1 MEFLRKY
8 LLLLFLI
15 ANVTAEYIMFMSVS
29 KYLFYAA
36 LGLSVF
42 FLLSKKVIS
51 PTAVKTCPHIYALA
65 GILIIYQLLFGMES
79 FSYDSAT
86 YFVGKL
92 ATFGIM
98 MLCISDNFEFYLKKS
113 ILPFSYIILA
123 LIVLGWFYHRTS
135 SISSSYFIFG
145 FANRNAAC
153 AVSAIGFA
161 GFLFAKDHH
170 KKFDYLCMAILL
182 FTILVGGSR
191 NSLAMCILFVIIKY
205 GLSMRMVAVMSLSAI
220 LIIFVL
226 PEMGIEISAFDRLI
240 DTVTGNL
247 ASDREAQRQ
256 GVMMMIHDKP
266 VTGWGLASQ
275 IQGKALEISHYG
287 AHNGYLTLIMYMGL
301 PLGIAFIGTIAW
313 GVLKRFFKLYKLH
326 NNVLNYHLAVMIS
339 ILFAANQED
348 YLVGVN
354 QIVTNLFFVSFVVT
368 GIYYKKFN
376 NPKYNER

>member
-15 ANVTAEYIMFMSVS
+15 ANMTAEYILFMSVS

-51 PTAVKTCPHIYALA
+51 PSAVKSCPHIYALA

-86 YFVGKL
+86 YFAGKL

-98 MLCISDNFEFYLKKS
+98 MLCISDNFEFYMKKS

-135 SISSSYFIFG
+135 SISSSYLIFG

-153 AVSAIGFA
+153 TLSAIGFA

-170 KKFDYLCMAILL
+170 KKSDYLCMAILFL
-182 FTILVGGSR
+182 TILIGGSR

-205 GLSMRMVAVMSLSAI
+205 GLSMRMVAVMALSAI

-226 PEMGIEISAFDRLI
+226 PEMGIEINAFDRLV

-247 ASDREAQRQ
+247 ATDREAQRQ
-256 GVMMMIHDKP
+256 GAMMMIQDKP

-301 PLGIAFIGTIAW
+301 PLGIAFIGTIAL

-354 QIVTNLFFVSFVVT
+354 QITTNIFFVSFVVT
-368 GIYYKKFN
+368 GIYMYYHKHGYLKS
-376 NPKYNER
+376 

>member
-15 ANVTAEYIMFMSVS
+15 ANMTAEYILFMSVS

-51 PTAVKTCPHIYALA
+51 PAAVKTCPHIYALA

-86 YFVGKL
+86 YFAGKL

-98 MLCISDNFEFYLKKS
+98 MLCISDNFEFYMKKS

-135 SISSSYFIFG
+135 SISSSYLIFG

-153 AVSAIGFA
+153 TLSAIGFA
-161 GFLFAKDHH
+161 GFLFAKEHH
-170 KKFDYLCMAILL
+170 KKLDYLCMAILL
-182 FTILVGGSR
+182 FTILIGGSR

-205 GLSMRMVAVMSLSAI
+205 GLSMRMVAVMALSAI

-226 PEMGIEISAFDRLI
+226 PEMGIEINAFDRLV

-247 ASDREAQRQ
+247 ATDREAQRQ
-256 GVMMMIHDKP
+256 GAMMMIQDKP
-266 VTGWGLASQ
+266 ITGWGLASQ

-301 PLGIAFIGTIAW
+301 PLGIAFIGTIAL

-326 NNVLNYHLAVMIS
+326 NNILNYHLAVMIS

-354 QIVTNLFFVSFVVT
+354 QITTNIFFVSFVVT
-368 GIYYKKFN
+368 GIYMYYHKHGYLKS
-376 NPKYNER
+376 

>member
-15 ANVTAEYIMFMSVS
+15 ANITAEYILFMSVS

-42 FLLSKKVIS
+42 LLLSKKVIS
-51 PTAVKTCPHIYALA
+51 PAAVKSCPHIYALA

-86 YFVGKL
+86 YFAGKL

-161 GFLFAKDHH
+161 GFLFAKGHH

-256 GVMMMIHDKP
+256 GAMMMIQDKP

-301 PLGIAFIGTIAW
+301 PLGIAFIGTIAL

-354 QIVTNLFFVSFVVT
+354 QITTNIFFVSFVVT
-368 GIYYKKFN
+368 GIYMYYHKHGYLKS
-376 NPKYNER
+376 

>member
-15 ANVTAEYIMFMSVS
+15 ANMTAEYILFMSVS

-42 FLLSKKVIS
+42 FLLSQKVIS

-65 GILIIYQLLFGMES
+65 GILIMYQLLFGMES
-79 FSYDSAT
+79 LSYDSAT
-86 YFVGKL
+86 YFAGKL

-98 MLCISDNFEFYLKKS
+98 MLCISNNFEFYLKRS

-135 SISSSYFIFG
+135 SISSSYLVFG

-153 AVSAIGFA
+153 TLSAIGFA

-170 KKFDYLCMAILL
+170 KKSDYLCMAILL
-182 FTILVGGSR
+182 FTILIGGSR

-205 GLSMRMVAVMSLSAI
+205 GLSMRMVAVMVLSAI

-226 PEMGIEISAFDRLI
+226 PEMGIEINAFDRLV

-247 ASDREAQRQ
+247 ATDREAQRQ
-256 GVMMMIHDKP
+256 GAMMMIQDKP

-301 PLGIAFIGTIAW
+301 PLGIAFIGTIAL

-354 QIVTNLFFVSFVVT
+354 QITTNIFFVSFVVT
-368 GIYYKKFN
+368 GIYMYYHKHGYLKS
-376 NPKYNER
+376 

>member
-15 ANVTAEYIMFMSVS
+15 ANMTAEYILFMSVS

-51 PTAVKTCPHIYALA
+51 PSAVKSCPHIYALA

-79 FSYDSAT
+79 FNYDSAT
-86 YFVGKL
+86 YFAGKL

-98 MLCISDNFEFYLKKS
+98 MLCISNNFEFYLKKS

-123 LIVLGWFYHRTS
+123 LIVIGWFYHRTGS
-135 SISSSYFIFG
+135 SSSSYLVFG

-153 AVSAIGFA
+153 TLSAIGFA

-170 KKFDYLCMAILL
+170 KKSDYLCMAILFL
-182 FTILVGGSR
+182 TILIGGSR

-205 GLSMRMVAVMSLSAI
+205 GLSMRMVAVMALSAI

-226 PEMGIEISAFDRLI
+226 PEMGIEINAFDRLVN
-240 DTVTGNL
+240 TVTGNL
-247 ASDREAQRQ
+247 ATDREAQRQ
-256 GVMMMIHDKP
+256 GAMMMIQDKP

-301 PLGIAFIGTIAW
+301 PLGIAFIGTIAL
-313 GVLKRFFKLYKLH
+313 GVIKRFFKLYKLH

-354 QIVTNLFFVSFVVT
+354 QITTNIFFVSFVVT
-368 GIYYKKFN
+368 GIYMYYHKHGYLKS
-376 NPKYNER
+376 

>member
-1 MEFLRKY
+1 
-8 LLLLFLI
+8 
-15 ANVTAEYIMFMSVS
+15 MSVS

-135 SISSSYFIFG
+135 SRSSSYFIFG

-301 PLGIAFIGTIAW
+301 PLGIAFIGTIAL
-313 GVLKRFFKLYKLH
+313 GVIKRFFKLYKLH

>member
-15 ANVTAEYIMFMSVS
+15 ANVTAEYILFMSVS

-65 GILIIYQLLFGMES
+65 GILIMYQLLFGMES

-86 YFVGKL
+86 YFAGKL

-98 MLCISDNFEFYLKKS
+98 MLCISNNFEFYLKRS

-170 KKFDYLCMAILL
+170 KKSDYLCMAILL
-182 FTILVGGSR
+182 FTILIGGSR

-205 GLSMRMVAVMSLSAI
+205 GLSMRMVAVMALSVI

-226 PEMGIEISAFDRLI
+226 PEMGIEINAFDRLV

-247 ASDREAQRQ
+247 ATDREAQRQ
-256 GVMMMIHDKP
+256 GAMMMIQDKP

-301 PLGIAFIGTIAW
+301 PLGIAFIGTIAL

-339 ILFAANQED
+339 ILLAANQED

-354 QIVTNLFFVSFVVT
+354 QITTNIFFVSFVVT
-368 GIYYKKFN
+368 GIYMYYHKHGYLKS
-376 NPKYNER
+376 

>member
-15 ANVTAEYIMFMSVS
+15 ANITAEYILFMSVS

-51 PTAVKTCPHIYALA
+51 PSAVKSCPHIYALA

-98 MLCISDNFEFYLKKS
+98 MLCISNNFEFYLKKS

-161 GFLFAKDHH
+161 GFLFAKGHH

-256 GVMMMIHDKP
+256 GAMMMIQDKP
-266 VTGWGLASQ
+266 ITGWGLASQ

-301 PLGIAFIGTIAW
+301 PLGIAFIGTIAL
-313 GVLKRFFKLYKLH
+313 GVLKRFKLYKLH
-326 NNVLNYHLAVMIS
+326 NNILNYHLAVMVS

-354 QIVTNLFFVSFVVT
+354 QITTNIFFVSFVVT
-368 GIYYKKFN
+368 GIYMYYHKHGYLKS
-376 NPKYNER
+376 

>member
-15 ANVTAEYIMFMSVS
+15 ANITAEYILFMSVS

-51 PTAVKTCPHIYALA
+51 PSAVKSCPHIYALA

-161 GFLFAKDHH
+161 GFLFAKGHH

-256 GVMMMIHDKP
+256 GAMMMIQDKP

-301 PLGIAFIGTIAW
+301 PLGIAFIGTIAL

-354 QIVTNLFFVSFVVT
+354 QITTNIFFVSFVVT
-368 GIYYKKFN
+368 GIYMYYHKHGYLKS
-376 NPKYNER
+376 

>member
-15 ANVTAEYIMFMSVS
+15 ANITAEYILFMSVS

-51 PTAVKTCPHIYALA
+51 PAAVKSCPHIYALA

-161 GFLFAKDHH
+161 GFLFAKGHH

-256 GVMMMIHDKP
+256 GAMMMIQDKP

-301 PLGIAFIGTIAW
+301 PLGIAFIGTIAL

-354 QIVTNLFFVSFVVT
+354 QITTNIFFVSFVVT
-368 GIYYKKFN
+368 GIYMYYHKHGYLKS
-376 NPKYNER
+376 

>member
-15 ANVTAEYIMFMSVS
+15 ANITAEYILFMSVS

-51 PTAVKTCPHIYALA
+51 PAAVKSCPHIYALA

-86 YFVGKL
+86 YFAGKI

-98 MLCISDNFEFYLKKS
+98 MLCISNNFEFYLKKS

-161 GFLFAKDHH
+161 GFLFAKGHH

-256 GVMMMIHDKP
+256 GAMMMIQDKP

-301 PLGIAFIGTIAW
+301 PLGIAFIGTIAL

-354 QIVTNLFFVSFVVT
+354 QITTNIFFVSFVVT
-368 GIYYKKFN
+368 GIYMYYHKHGYLKS
-376 NPKYNER
+376 

>member
-15 ANVTAEYIMFMSVS
+15 ANITAEYILFMSVS

-42 FLLSKKVIS
+42 LLLSKKVIS
-51 PTAVKTCPHIYALA
+51 PSAVKSCPHIYALA

-161 GFLFAKDHH
+161 GFLFAKGHH

-256 GVMMMIHDKP
+256 GAMMMIQDKP

-301 PLGIAFIGTIAW
+301 PLGIAFIGTIAL

-354 QIVTNLFFVSFVVT
+354 QITTNIFFVSFVVT
-368 GIYYKKFN
+368 GIYMYYHKHGYLKS
-376 NPKYNER
+376 

>member
-15 ANVTAEYIMFMSVS
+15 ANMTAEYILFMSVS

-51 PTAVKTCPHIYALA
+51 PSAVKSCPHIYALA

-79 FSYDSAT
+79 FNYDSAT
-86 YFVGKL
+86 YFAGKL

-98 MLCISDNFEFYLKKS
+98 MLCISNNFEFYLKKS

-123 LIVLGWFYHRTS
+123 LIVIGWFYHRTGS
-135 SISSSYFIFG
+135 SSSSYLVFG

-153 AVSAIGFA
+153 TLSAIGFA

-170 KKFDYLCMAILL
+170 KKSDYLCMAILFL
-182 FTILVGGSR
+182 TILIGGSR

-226 PEMGIEISAFDRLI
+226 PEMGIEINAFDRLV

-247 ASDREAQRQ
+247 ATDREAQRQ
-256 GVMMMIHDKP
+256 GAMMMIQDKP

-301 PLGIAFIGTIAW
+301 PLGIAFIGTIAL
-313 GVLKRFFKLYKLH
+313 GVIKRFFKLYKLH

-354 QIVTNLFFVSFVVT
+354 QITTNIFFVSFVVT
-368 GIYYKKFN
+368 GIYMYYHKHGYLKS
-376 NPKYNER
+376 

>member
-15 ANVTAEYIMFMSVS
+15 ANMTAEYILFMSVS
-29 KYLFYAA
+29 KYLFYSV

-51 PTAVKTCPHIYALA
+51 PSAVKSCPHIYALA

-79 FSYDSAT
+79 FNYDSAT
-86 YFVGKL
+86 YFAGKL

-98 MLCISDNFEFYLKKS
+98 MLCISNNFEFYLKKS

-123 LIVLGWFYHRTS
+123 LIVIGWFYHRTGS
-135 SISSSYFIFG
+135 SSSSYLVFG

-153 AVSAIGFA
+153 TLSAIGFA

-170 KKFDYLCMAILL
+170 KKSDYLCMAILFL
-182 FTILVGGSR
+182 TILIGGSR

-205 GLSMRMVAVMSLSAI
+205 GLSMRMVAVMALSAI

-226 PEMGIEISAFDRLI
+226 PEMGIEINAFDRLV

-247 ASDREAQRQ
+247 ATDREAQRQ
-256 GVMMMIHDKP
+256 GAMMMIQDKP

-301 PLGIAFIGTIAW
+301 PLGIAFIGTIAL

-354 QIVTNLFFVSFVVT
+354 QITTNIFFVSFVVT
-368 GIYYKKFN
+368 GIYMYYHKHGYLKS
-376 NPKYNER
+376 

>member
-1 MEFLRKY
+1 MEFLRKN

-15 ANVTAEYIMFMSVS
+15 ANVTAEYILFMSAS
-29 KYLFYAA
+29 KYLFYSA

-42 FLLSKKVIS
+42 FLLSNKVIS
-51 PTAVKTCPHIYALA
+51 PAAVKACPHIYVLA
-65 GILIIYQLLFGMES
+65 GILILYQLLFGMES

-86 YFVGKL
+86 YFAGKL

-98 MLCISDNFEFYLKKS
+98 MLCISNNFEFYLKKS

-123 LIVLGWFYHRTS
+123 LIVLGWFFHRVS
-135 SISSSYFIFG
+135 SLSSSYLVFG

-170 KKFDYLCMAILL
+170 KKSDYLCMAILFL
-182 FTILVGGSR
+182 TILIGGSR
-191 NSLAMCILFVIIKY
+191 NSLAMCILFIIIRY
-205 GLSMRMVAVMSLSAI
+205 GLSMRLVAVMAISAI
-220 LIIFVL
+220 IIIFVL
-226 PEMGIEISAFDRLI
+226 PEMGIEINAFDRLV

-247 ASDREAQRQ
+247 ATDREAQRQ
-256 GVMMMIHDKP
+256 GAMMMIQDKP

-301 PLGIAFIGTIAW
+301 PLGIAFIGTIAL

-326 NNVLNYHLAVMIS
+326 NNILNYHLAVMVS

-368 GIYYKKFN
+368 GIYIKRY
-376 NPKYNER
+376 Y

>member
-15 ANVTAEYIMFMSVS
+15 ANITAEYILFMSVS

-51 PTAVKTCPHIYALA
+51 PAAVKSCPHIYALA

-86 YFVGKL
+86 YFAGKI

-98 MLCISDNFEFYLKKS
+98 MLCISNNFEFYLKKS

-161 GFLFAKDHH
+161 GFLFAKGHH

-256 GVMMMIHDKP
+256 GAMMMIQDKP

-301 PLGIAFIGTIAW
+301 PLGIAFIGTIAL

-354 QIVTNLFFVSFVVT
+354 QITTNIFFVSFVVT
-368 GIYYKKFN
+368 GIYIKRY
-376 NPKYNER
+376 Y